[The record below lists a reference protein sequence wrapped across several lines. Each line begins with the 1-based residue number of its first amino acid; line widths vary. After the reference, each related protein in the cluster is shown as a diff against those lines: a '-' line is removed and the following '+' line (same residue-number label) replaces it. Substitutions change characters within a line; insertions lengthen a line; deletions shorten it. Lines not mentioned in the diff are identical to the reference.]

1 MNNFRDPRWG
11 RGQETP
17 GEDVLHVQNYIRN
30 FVPALQGDDL
40 DNKQVIATCKVSQPF
55 IHSALSVALRP
66 RSSHR
71 VCRYEHTSL
80 VDRWGWFE

>member
-40 DNKQVIATCKVSQPF
+40 DNKQIIATCKVSQ
-55 IHSALSVALRP
+55 
-66 RSSHR
+66 SS
-71 VCRYEHTSL
+71 
-80 VDRWGWFE
+80 

>member
-1 MNNFRDPRWG
+1 MSQMNNFRDPRWG

-40 DNKQVIATCKVSQPF
+40 DNKQIIATCKVSPF
-55 IHSALSVALRP
+55 FLRIESADWRLTTSALRCL
-66 RSSHR
+66 
-71 VCRYEHTSL
+71 
-80 VDRWGWFE
+80 

>member
-30 FVPALQGDDL
+30 FVPALQGEDL
-40 DNKQVIATCKVSQPF
+40 DNKQIIATCKVSDAFTNTKSPTK
-55 IHSALSVALRP
+55 V
-66 RSSHR
+66 
-71 VCRYEHTSL
+71 
-80 VDRWGWFE
+80 